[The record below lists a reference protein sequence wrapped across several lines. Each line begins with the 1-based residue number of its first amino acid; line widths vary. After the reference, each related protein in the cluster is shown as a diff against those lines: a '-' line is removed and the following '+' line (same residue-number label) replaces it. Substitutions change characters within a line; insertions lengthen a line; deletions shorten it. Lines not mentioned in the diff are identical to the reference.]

1 MTTNSIPEETVP
13 LSKYQTLEK
22 SYLELDEKVLKLE
35 HELSWLKRNL
45 FGKKSEKFIP
55 ADEQQTSLDLD
66 VEPIEVSI
74 EEEHIEYDRK
84 KSAKKKDGHGRSQMP
99 THLPFKDTVI
109 EPEEGTEDTRKM
121 GEEITWEL
129 EYEPGSL
136 FVHRYIRPKYVKK
149 ADNSIIIGVLP
160 ARPIEKGNFGPGF
173 ITNMIIEKYLYHM
186 PLYRQAQKFKQHYAI
201 IISESTSSDIIKR
214 GAFWLDAV
222 YEAARKELL
231 CSSYLMADETP
242 IPVMVKVTKKK
253 IKKCYYWVYYDP
265 VKKIIIF
272 EYRKGR
278 SQDGPDE
285 FLNDFKNGILQVD
298 GYAGYNNVVNK
309 PGIARAA
316 CMAHV
321 RRKFESALD
330 YNRKKAEYALKQ
342 IAKWFKLESE
352 AKKNNL
358 SYEERL
364 VLRNKEGFAGSFDE
378 FKQWMCE
385 QCTEEIP
392 SSPIRKA
399 CEYAIGQWKAFESY
413 LTDGRV
419 ELSNN
424 FVEGAIRPVAIG
436 RKNYLF
442 KGSESSAQR
451 GAVIYSIIAMAKQHG
466 LDPFK
471 YIRMLL
477 EKLPQEKSSNIHKYL
492 PWNIK

>member
-1 MTTNSIPEETVP
+1 MTTKGISEETVP

-22 SYLELDEKVLKLE
+22 SYLALDEKVLKLE
-35 HELSWLKRNL
+35 HELTWLKRNL

-55 ADEQQTSLDLD
+55 HDQQMSLDIG
-66 VEPIEVSI
+66 VEPVEVPL

-84 KSAKKKDGHGRSQMP
+84 KPAKKKEGHGRGHMP

-109 EPEEGTEDTRKM
+109 EPEEDTENSRKI

-129 EYEPGSL
+129 EYDPGSL

-149 ADNSIIIGVLP
+149 DDNSIIIGVLP

-173 ITNMIIEKYLYHM
+173 IANMIIEKYLYHM
-186 PLYRQAQKFKQHYAI
+186 PLYRQGQKFKLHYGI
-201 IISESTSSDIIKR
+201 VISESTASDIIKR

-222 YEAARKELL
+222 YEAAKKDLL
-231 CSSYLMADETP
+231 KSTYLMADETT
-242 IPVMVKVTKKK
+242 IPVMIKLSKKK
-253 IKKCYYWVYYDP
+253 LKRCYYWVYYDP
-265 VKKIIIF
+265 VRKIIIF

-285 FLNDFKNGILQVD
+285 FLSDFKNGILQID
-298 GYAGYNNVVNK
+298 GYAGYNNVVDK
-309 PGIARAA
+309 PDIVRAA

-321 RRKFESALD
+321 RRKFEEALG

-342 IAKWFKLESE
+342 IAQWFKLEAE

-364 VLRNKEGFAGSFDE
+364 ALRKKEGLIESFAE
-378 FKQWMCE
+378 FKQWMHK
-385 QCTEEIP
+385 QCMEEIP
-392 SSPIRKA
+392 SSLIRKA
-399 CEYAIGQWKAFESY
+399 CNYAIGQWKGFEPY

-424 FVEGAIRPVAIG
+424 FVEGAIRPVAVG

-451 GAVIYSIIAMAKQHG
+451 GAVIYSIIAMAKKHG

-477 EKLPQEKSSNIHKYL
+477 EKLPQEKSSNIQKYL